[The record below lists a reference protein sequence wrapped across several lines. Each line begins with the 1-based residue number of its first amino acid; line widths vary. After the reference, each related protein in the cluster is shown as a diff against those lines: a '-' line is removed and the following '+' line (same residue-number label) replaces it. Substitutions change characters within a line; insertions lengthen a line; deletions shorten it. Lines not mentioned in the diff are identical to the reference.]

1 MKTERFKVL
10 TVDRDRSVELVNLD
24 MRKRGV
30 VNCTAWA
37 RCETPLKLGQVV
49 RGSFDFDPS
58 ESLFYGRMPTFIPAD
73 SVTPGP
79 FAA

>member
-10 TVDRDRSVELVNLD
+10 TVDRDGSVELANLD
-24 MRKRGV
+24 MRKRGIL
-30 VNCTAWA
+30 NYTAWA

-49 RGSFDFDPS
+49 RGGFDIDPS
-58 ESLFYGRMPTFIPAD
+58 ESLLYGRMPIFIPAD